1 MGIFK
6 RMKDGLSS
14 RANAAIDKATDPEK
28 EVEIA
33 IMELEEGR
41 KKALQELIAYKATS
55 KQMEQDIARYEEK
68 AAGWEKKAMVAVKA
82 GDDEMAKAALKEKK
96 NCLVELEKIKR
107 DHAEAA
113 GHAVALNK
121 SRKEFEVKLQILKL
135 KKGTLAT
142 QLAAARSASGN
153 AFGHDDQVWEKFE
166 RAEARIDEEAIE
178 TEVDAAMR
186 GEEAMLATE
195 IDRKALAAGQGVG
208 ASGATPDDALEELKA
223 KMLEAKQ
230 AKQAKLLE
238 AEEAKKKP

>member
-55 KQMEQDIARYEEK
+55 KQMEQDIAKYEEK

-186 GEEAMLATE
+186 GEEALLATE
-195 IDRKALAAGQGVG
+195 IDRKALAAGQ
-208 ASGATPDDALEELKA
+208 AQAPDDALEELKA

>member
-28 EVEIA
+28 EIEMA
-33 IMELEEGR
+33 IMELEEAR
-41 KKALQELIAYKATS
+41 KKALQELISYKATS
-55 KQMEQDIARYEEK
+55 KQMEQDIAKYEEK

-121 SRKEFEVKLQILKL
+121 SRKEFETKLQILKL

-153 AFGHDDQVWEKFE
+153 AFGHDDEVWEKFE

-186 GEEAMLATE
+186 GEDAMLATE
-195 IDRKALAAGQGVG
+195 IDRKALAAGQ
-208 ASGATPDDALEELKA
+208 ANTPDDALEQLKA
-223 KMLEAKQ
+223 KMLEAKA
-230 AKQAKLLE
+230 AKEAKMLE
-238 AEEAKKKP
+238 AEEAKKK

>member
-6 RMKDGLSS
+6 RMKEGLSA

-28 EVEIA
+28 EVEMA
-33 IMELEEGR
+33 ILELEEAR
-41 KKALQELIAYKATS
+41 KQALQELISYKATS
-55 KQMEQDIARYEEK
+55 KQMEQDIAKYEEK
-68 AAGWEKKAMVAVKA
+68 AAGWEKKAMIAVKA

-107 DHAEAA
+107 DRDEAA
-113 GHAVALNK
+113 GHAAALNK
-121 SRKEFEVKLQILKL
+121 SRKAFDTKLQILKL

-153 AFGHDDQVWEKFE
+153 AFGHDDEVWEKFE

-195 IDRKALAAGQGVG
+195 IDRKALAASQ
-208 ASGATPDDALEELKA
+208 SSTPDDALEQLKS

-230 AKQAKLLE
+230 AKAAKLLE